1 MNGFKCIYAIL
12 DSGEK
17 SDLGLEG
24 LNGSSVYTIA
34 YKDISAAVSD
44 VEKGFMKVSEGKA
57 LAYEKIVEDIMIRYD
72 LLPMRFGTLVKN
84 DGEVI
89 GLLQK
94 YYDGFVANLARVKR
108 KLEYGL
114 KILWTAEKHILEKS
128 AINEGEDSNVF
139 DQLRGNSPSRKYLT
153 EKFKEY
159 RSEKAL
165 LKEAERIIEDIHKPL
180 QELSSLSKSRKVSS
194 EKIFFDATYLVEKEK
209 KDAFVERFK
218 KLNGM
223 HRDVKCLLTG
233 PWPPYNFIE
242 QLSEVRDL

>member
-12 DSGEK
+12 DSGEN
-17 SDLGLEG
+17 SDLGLKG
-24 LNGSSVYTIA
+24 MNSSSVYTVA
-34 YKDISAAVSD
+34 YKDISAAVSK
-44 VEKGFMKVSEGKA
+44 VEKGSMRVSEEKA
-57 LAYEKIVEDIMIRYD
+57 LAYEKIVEEIMSRWN

-94 YYDGFVANLARVKR
+94 YYDGFVSNLARVKG

-114 KILWTAEKHILEKS
+114 KVLWTAEKHILEKS
-128 AINEGEDSNVF
+128 VINEKKNSNVF

-159 RSEKAL
+159 RLEKAL
-165 LKEAERIIEDIHKPL
+165 LKKAERIIENIHKPL
-180 QELSSLSKSRKVSS
+180 QELSFLSKSRKIPS

-209 KDAFVERFK
+209 KDAFIERFK
-218 KLNGM
+218 KLNET

-242 QLSEVRDL
+242 QLSEVQDL